1 MRLARLLKTLSTLCA
16 ALLFAPALMA
26 QTSLSVSAEGWNSVW
41 VQRGSSG
48 LWDAVWTRGG
58 DQVSTVMEGSIRGA
72 QVTMRRISSSDGALC
87 EYRGTIGGDG
97 RSVSG
102 TQACPGF
109 ATQSWVGQL
118 QGGRAPIL
126 PNLGNLLGGG
136 ASGPLT
142 VSVEGWTSTWRQRGS
157 SGTWDAV
164 WERGNERIVTVMQ
177 GSVQRD
183 QVNLRRTSSS
193 DGALC
198 EYRGV
203 VAADRRSVSGTQSCP
218 GHPDVAWAGY
228 FGDGGFVGGGV
239 GGGGPAP
246 VAGARYRVENLLFN
260 QNERGGN
267 PHSRREFMVDAA
279 RCSVREL
286 NSSTDQGRQ
295 QVQVTLCQPNRRIA
309 FATMINGQVTAE
321 YDWVFRDDGRDAV
334 GTWRDGNSFGPS
346 IGSR

>member
-1 MRLARLLKTLSTLCA
+1 MTAARCWKILSALCA
-16 ALLFAPALMA
+16 ALLFAPAAMA
-26 QTSLSVSAEGWNSVW
+26 QASLAVSAEGWNSTW

-58 DQVSTVMEGSIRGA
+58 DQVTTVMEGSIRGA

-87 EYRGTIGGDG
+87 EYRGTIGADG
-97 RSVSG
+97 RSVTG

-118 QGGRAPIL
+118 QGGRSPIF
-126 PNLGNLLGGG
+126 PSPGTPPGGVG
-136 ASGPLT
+136 GPLT
-142 VSVEGWTSTWRQRGS
+142 VNVEGWTSTWRQRGA

-164 WERGNERIVTVMQ
+164 WERGNDRIVTVMQ

-183 QVNLRRTSSS
+183 QVNLRRISSS

-218 GHPDVAWAGY
+218 GHPDVAWTGY
-228 FGDGGFVGGGV
+228 IGDGGYV
-239 GGGGPAP
+239 GGGGGPPPA
-246 VAGARYRVENLLFN
+246 AGSRFRVENLLFN

-279 RCSVREL
+279 RCAVREL

-309 FATMINGQVTAE
+309 FATMVNGQVTAE

-346 IGSR
+346 IGTR